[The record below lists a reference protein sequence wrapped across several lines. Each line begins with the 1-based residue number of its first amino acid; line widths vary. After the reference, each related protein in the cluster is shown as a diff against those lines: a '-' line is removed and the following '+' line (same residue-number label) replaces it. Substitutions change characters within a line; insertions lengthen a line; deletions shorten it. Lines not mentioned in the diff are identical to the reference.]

1 MQYTTSEFENIYTEC
16 FPAALRLAS
25 GMLVN
30 EDEARDAVHEVFLK
44 LWESDK
50 KADNPKAFVLRS
62 VRNAC
67 INRIKAIDTRERIRR
82 QLMLEPP
89 EDDFDPDIRNME
101 VLGAIESLLTAR
113 EKEVVGKIYTDG
125 LSYRKASESLGV
137 TVAAINKNLVSALK
151 KLRSHFKTGKS

>member
-30 EDEARDAVHEVFLK
+30 EDDARDAVHEVFLK
-44 LWESDK
+44 LWESEK

-82 QLMLEPP
+82 QLMLEPRKTISIP
-89 EDDFDPDIRNME
+89 TY
-101 VLGAIESLLTAR
+101 AIW
-113 EKEVVGKIYTDG
+113 KC
-125 LSYRKASESLGV
+125 SEPSRL
-137 TVAAINKNLVSALK
+137 
-151 KLRSHFKTGKS
+151 F